1 MVILLL
7 KCYDNRYVGQPFLSP
22 TEPAFDKESFMA
34 KFSKSTS
41 KSESNESV
49 LELVRTL
56 TAIIEETEPLL
67 NSHSERVANNCA
79 NFCEEFKLLQE
90 DEIFDVYVAGRL
102 HDIGLIFF
110 PDTLLKDDKGRTDD
124 EKIQMRKHPVM
135 GEQILSNLSTLKEVL
150 PMIRHH
156 HEAVDGSGYP
166 DALSGNEIP
175 LGARILFL
183 FNELD
188 TLMFPFFKSA
198 ALNAKEAIAAIKR
211 DAGTRFDSDLMAQ
224 FVEFA
229 ESNSGESE
237 GFLLKKNTDS
247 IKQIFTKIIQ
257 DFSAGKIT
265 PPVMAPVVREV
276 QSVIKRTNSTADDV
290 VSVIER
296 DPVIS
301 LRLIS
306 VANSPVYR
314 GIQEI
319 RSIREA
325 IPRMGLKE
333 ALNIIIAIS
342 NKSLYTTDR
351 VQFRILMDKLWVHSL
366 ASAYGSKLIAEKLKL
381 EDSEKFFLMGLVHD
395 IGKSLL
401 LKAFTDISELKD
413 LGMDVI
419 QANIQQGHL
428 SIGGVL
434 LRRWGFD
441 DIFIKVVIM
450 HEGHEMTPETE
461 KEILVIHLANML
473 ARTIG
478 YSLFDD
484 EVDFNE
490 LDSAK
495 FLKMDADTLRQI
507 GEEVK
512 GIIQDVAHLF

>member
-1 MVILLL
+1 
-7 KCYDNRYVGQPFLSP
+7 
-22 TEPAFDKESFMA
+22 MA
-34 KFSKSTS
+34 KFSKTI
-41 KSESNESV
+41 SESEFKEW
-49 LELVRTL
+49 LFELVGTL
-56 TAIIEETEPLL
+56 DTIVEVKDPLL
-67 NSHSERVANNCA
+67 RNHSKRVANNCA
-79 NFCEEFKLLQE
+79 NFCEEFKLLEE
-90 DEIFDVYVAGRL
+90 DEIFNLYFAGLL
-102 HDIGLIFF
+102 HDFGLIFS
-110 PDTLLKDDKGRTDD
+110 PDALLRESEEQTGD
-124 EKIQMRKHPVM
+124 EKVQMRKHPGV
-135 GEQILSNLSTLKEVL
+135 GEKILSNLSAFKDLL
-150 PMIRHH
+150 PMVRHH
-156 HEAVDGSGYP
+156 HEAIDGSGYP
-166 DALSGNEIP
+166 DGLSGDEIP
-175 LGARILFL
+175 LGARIICI

-188 TLMFPFFKSA
+188 TLVFPFSKA
-198 ALNAKEAIAAIKR
+198 PALSTEEAVAEIKR
-211 DAGTRFDSDLMAQ
+211 GAGKQFDSNLMDTFAQ
-224 FVEFA
+224 FV

-237 GFLLKKNTDS
+237 DFLLKKANSS
-247 IKQIFTKIIQ
+247 IKDIFAKIIQ
-257 DFSAGKIT
+257 DFSAGKIV
-265 PPVMAPVVREV
+265 PPVMPQVVRDVEA
-276 QSVIKRTNSTADDV
+276 VIKRTSSTAEDV
-290 VSVIER
+290 ANVIQR

-319 RSIREA
+319 RSLREA

-333 ALNIIIAIS
+333 ALNIVIAIS
-342 NKSLYTTDR
+342 HKNLYTTDR

-366 ASAYGSKLIAEKLKL
+366 ACAYGSKLIAEKLKL
-381 EDSEKFFLMGLVHD
+381 KDSENYFLMGLVHD
-395 IGKSLL
+395 IGKSIL

-413 LGMDVI
+413 LSLDVI

-428 SIGGVL
+428 SVGGVL

-441 DIFIKVVIM
+441 DIFIKVVTM
-450 HEGHEMTPETE
+450 HEGHEFSPDTE

>member
-1 MVILLL
+1 
-7 KCYDNRYVGQPFLSP
+7 
-22 TEPAFDKESFMA
+22 
-34 KFSKSTS
+34 
-41 KSESNESV
+41 
-49 LELVRTL
+49 
-56 TAIIEETEPLL
+56 
-67 NSHSERVANNCA
+67 
-79 NFCEEFKLLQE
+79 
-90 DEIFDVYVAGRL
+90 
-102 HDIGLIFF
+102 
-110 PDTLLKDDKGRTDD
+110 
-124 EKIQMRKHPVM
+124 
-135 GEQILSNLSTLKEVL
+135 
-150 PMIRHH
+150 
-156 HEAVDGSGYP
+156 
-166 DALSGNEIP
+166 
-175 LGARILFL
+175 
-183 FNELD
+183 
-188 TLMFPFFKSA
+188 
-198 ALNAKEAIAAIKR
+198 
-211 DAGTRFDSDLMAQ
+211 MAQ
-224 FVEFA
+224 FVEFVK
-229 ESNSGESE
+229 SNSGESE
-237 GFLLKKNTDS
+237 GFLIKKNTDS
-247 IKQIFTKIIQ
+247 IKEIFTKVIR

-276 QSVIKRTNSTADDV
+276 QSVIKRSNSTAEDV
-290 VSVIER
+290 AAVIER

-319 RSIREA
+319 RSLREA

-333 ALNIIIAIS
+333 TLNIIIAIS

-351 VQFRILMDKLWVHSL
+351 VQFRILMDKFWVHSL

-413 LGMDVI
+413 LSMDVI

-441 DIFIKVVIM
+441 DIFIKVVTM
-450 HEGHEMTPETE
+450 HEGHELTPETE

-495 FLKMDADTLRQI
+495 FLQMDADTLGQI